1 MGDESMLVA
10 RTRRVFPPNFGLELP
25 LSTATSELFRVHR
38 VRSLSVV
45 LEITADLPAQSI
57 LDRWVGEP
65 VKAVI
70 VPTRV
75 FLTNK
80 KGFPTLSR
88 RHQDFVTAMIK

>member
-1 MGDESMLVA
+1 MFAAAHLFVLCASCWCCGSIFIL
-10 RTRRVFPPNFGLELP
+10 LP
-25 LSTATSELFRVHR
+25 V
-38 VRSLSVV
+38 SLSVV
-45 LEITADLPAQSI
+45 LEVTADLPAQSI
-57 LDRWVGEP
+57 LERWVGEP

-70 VPTRV
+70 VPTSV

>member
-1 MGDESMLVA
+1 M
-10 RTRRVFPPNFGLELP
+10 RVVGWFHSLAGTFVPRN
-25 LSTATSELFRVHR
+25 
-38 VRSLSVV
+38 SLSVV
-45 LEITADLPAQSI
+45 LEMTADLPAQSI